1 MAIKIISAALLLVSG
16 LMITLAGAFFSVKGV
31 VMLIPDPEIF
41 YGLFVLA
48 IAFEAAKITASTFLF
63 HEARDRRCP
72 VFLKAILVFAVGT
85 LIALSAIATYSHLNS
100 SISKSMGA
108 TQSMDSQLERLTED
122 RDRLQGTIRNIEN
135 QIESLPANTRV
146 ANRIQLIKTYT
157 AEKQE
162 AKQKLDKIETEL
174 RQLEGQVVQ
183 EDKFL
188 FLNSLSKLT
197 GMNRDDLYTA
207 IVLAIVVLIDP
218 LAITLILSGTFVI
231 AMIREERSAMVAKD
245 AEIERLREV
254 EEKLEEDLGETTE
267 QLIDRVEDSI
277 EKNNGNISADD
288 IKAILQIE
296 QNKEEVPPR
305 IRKKLIRIRD
315 FLKDGT
321 NDTV

>member
-1 MAIKIISAALLLVSG
+1 MVIKITSAVLLLLSG

-72 VFLKAILVFAVGT
+72 AFLKVILVFAVVT
-85 LIALSAIATYSHLNS
+85 LMGLSAIATYSHLNS
-100 SISKSMGA
+100 SISKSMGTA
-108 TQSMDSQLERLTED
+108 QSMDSQIERLTED
-122 RDRLQGTIRNIEN
+122 RDRLMGTIRNIES
-135 QIESLPANTRV
+135 QIEGLPTNTKV
-146 ANRIQLIKTYT
+146 ANRIQLIKTYN
-157 AEKQE
+157 AEKQD

-174 RQLEGQVVQ
+174 RQIEGQVVQ

-197 GMNRDDLYTA
+197 GMNRDDLYTV
-207 IVLAIVVLIDP
+207 IVLAIVSLIDP

-231 AMIREERSAMVAKD
+231 ALIREERSLLRQKD
-245 AEIERLREV
+245 EEIEHLKEV
-254 EEKLEEDLGETTE
+254 EERLEEDLGETTE
-267 QLIDRVEDSI
+267 QLLDRVEDSI
-277 EKNNGNISADD
+277 EKNNGAISQED
-288 IKAILQIE
+288 ISAILQIE
-296 QNKEEVPPR
+296 KNEEDVPPR

-315 FLKDGT
+315 FLKG
-321 NDTV
+321 NQE

>member
-1 MAIKIISAALLLVSG
+1 
-16 LMITLAGAFFSVKGV
+16 
-31 VMLIPDPEIF
+31 
-41 YGLFVLA
+41 
-48 IAFEAAKITASTFLF
+48 
-63 HEARDRRCP
+63 
-72 VFLKAILVFAVGT
+72 
-85 LIALSAIATYSHLNS
+85 
-100 SISKSMGA
+100 
-108 TQSMDSQLERLTED
+108 MDSQLERLTED

-277 EKNNGNISADD
+277 EKNNGNISVDD

>member
-31 VMLIPDPEIF
+31 VMLIPDPEIL

-72 VFLKAILVFAVGT
+72 VFLKAILVFAVAT
-85 LIALSAIATYSHLNS
+85 LIVLSAIATYSHLNS

-135 QIESLPANTRV
+135 QIKSLPANTRV

-174 RQLEGQVVQ
+174 RQLEGQIVQ

-207 IVLAIVVLIDP
+207 IVLAIVALIDP

-277 EKNNGNISADD
+277 EKNSGNISVDD

-315 FLKDGT
+315 FLKDRA